1 MCVCMPES
9 RVRLQLYNIK
19 AGLGLNLEEVQLF
32 YHDTYGPDHLLSMI
46 NMIEL

>member
-19 AGLGLNLEEVQLF
+19 AGLGLNLEVQLF